1 MCIRDSGVCILNADD
16 ECCRALIEVCNARV
30 VTYGVQNDADYR
42 ADDIR
47 LGTQHSRFKLL
58 HQGREY
64 EVKTNL
70 IALYNIYNLLAAIEA
85 MHESGLELEKVLDCL
100 DTLDQVDGRLERID
114 EGQPFNVFVDFAHTP
129 DGLQKVFEY
138 AKLITQPQRKI
149 WLLYTS
155 RCV

>member
-1 MCIRDSGVCILNADD
+1 MLPRVDRSMY
-16 ECCRALIEVCNARV
+16 ARV

-70 IALYNIYNLLAAIEA
+70 IALYNIYNLLAAIAA
-85 MHESGLELEKVLDCL
+85 MHESGLSLKKYWIVWIRWI
-100 DTLDQVDGRLERID
+100 RLTA
-114 EGQPFNVFVDFAHTP
+114 V
-129 DGLQKVFEY
+129 
-138 AKLITQPQRKI
+138 
-149 WLLYTS
+149 
-155 RCV
+155 